1 MASETSPAID
11 VLVRDY
17 DLNFIHGGS
26 ACLCGW
32 PVALLADDWMLWG
45 PEGERK
51 HGEGTSSCSPHAHW
65 PVVP

>member
-1 MASETSPAID
+1 MD

-32 PVALLADDWMLWG
+32 PVALLADDWMLG
-45 PEGERK
+45 TGLSNGDDSGLPEVFVGLDGITLRS
-51 HGEGTSSCSPHAHW
+51 GF
-65 PVVP
+65 